1 MGDVDF
7 QVFVRVGFAGIAIQV
22 EWFPLGQERGVGDK
36 IREWVAASGL
46 VGGACGVGVGG

>member
-22 EWFPLGQERGVGDK
+22 EWFHWAGRGVLAIKSVNGW
-36 IREWVAASGL
+36 RRLGW
-46 VGGACGVGVGG
+46 